1 MISTDAKGMYT
12 DMIKMIIFDI
22 DGVIT
27 DGTVIIDSKG
37 NEQKQINLKDIDAIF
52 ELHRRGYQLA
62 AITGEDT
69 EIVNY
74 FERRFPWKYFYR
86 GNKNKKETIQQI
98 EEKED
103 ITRKN
108 ICYVGD
114 GKYDIESLNYAGLSI
129 CPANAIDNAKSAAD
143 VILQNKGG
151 KGCIWEMLFILEK
164 YNNNLSPQNYFMSR
178 LEEHTNIFK
187 TLASNQELMNTVM
200 KIGDK
205 IISIFQNNGGIYL
218 CGNGGS
224 AADAQHIAT
233 EFISRFYKDRPGMN
247 AEALS
252 VNTSTLTA
260 IGNDY
265 SFERIFARQLEA
277 KAKPGDMVIG
287 ISTSGT
293 SKNVLEA
300 LRYAAKNN
308 ITTVL
313 LMGGFENLELQD
325 MAEYVVKIPS
335 LITPRIQEAHIF
347 IGHVIAEYVEYQLFG
362 KEEQRNVTG

>member
-1 MISTDAKGMYT
+1 MEEYIIMIE
-12 DMIKMIIFDI
+12 MIIFDI

-37 NEQKQINLKDIDAIF
+37 NEQKQINIKDIDAIY
-52 ELHRRGYQLA
+52 ELHRRGFKLV
-62 AITGEDT
+62 AITGENT

-74 FERRFPWKYFYR
+74 FEKRFPWQYFYR
-86 GNKNKKETIQQI
+86 GNKNKKSTIQQI
-98 EEKED
+98 EEMTGIPKEH
-103 ITRKN
+103 

-114 GKYDIESLNYAGLSI
+114 GKYDVEPLSYVGLGI
-129 CPANAIDNAKSAAD
+129 CPADAIDKAKDASG
-143 VILQNKGG
+143 VILQNNGG
-151 KGCIWEMLFILEK
+151 KGCIWEMLSILDK
-164 YNNNLSPQNYFMSR
+164 YNNEQSPQNYFMNR

-187 TLASNQELMNTVM
+187 SLASNQDLMYIVM
-200 KIGDK
+200 EIGEK
-205 IISIFQNNGGIYL
+205 IIQILQNKGGIYL

-233 EFISRFYKDRPGMN
+233 EFVSRFYKERVGMN

-300 LRYAAKNN
+300 LRYAEKNG

-313 LMGGFENLELQD
+313 LMGGFENQELKD
-325 MAEYVVKIPS
+325 VANYVVKVPS

-347 IGHVIAEYVEYQLFG
+347 IGHVIAEYVEYKLFG
-362 KEEQRNVTG
+362 KEV

>member
-1 MISTDAKGMYT
+1 MIE
-12 DMIKMIIFDI
+12 MIIFDI

-27 DGTVIIDSKG
+27 DGTIIVDSKG

-52 ELHRRGYQLA
+52 ELHRRGFQLI

-74 FERRFPWKYFYR
+74 FEKRFPWKYFYR
-86 GNKNKKETIQQI
+86 GNKNKEVTIKQIVEKTGIPKE
-98 EEKED
+98 
-103 ITRKN
+103 N

-114 GKYDIESLNYAGLSI
+114 GKYDVEPLSYVGLGI
-129 CPANAIDNAKSAAD
+129 CPADAIDKAKNAAD
-143 VILQNKGG
+143 IVLQNKGG
-151 KGCIWEMLFILEK
+151 KCCIWEMVSILEK
-164 YNNNLSPQNYFMSR
+164 YNNKFSPQNYFMNR
-178 LEEHTNIFK
+178 LEEHTNVFK
-187 TLASNQELMNTVM
+187 ALASNQELMNKVM
-200 KIGDK
+200 EIGDIIIK
-205 IISIFQNNGGIYL
+205 ILQNKGGIYL

-233 EFISRFYKDRPGMN
+233 EFVSRFYKERPGMN

-277 KAKPGDMVIG
+277 KAKSGDMVIG

-300 LRYAAKNN
+300 LRYARKNG

-313 LMGGFENLELQD
+313 FMGGFEKAELEKVAD
-325 MAEYVVKIPS
+325 YVVKIPS

-347 IGHVIAEYVEYQLFG
+347 IGHVIAEYVEYTLFG
-362 KEEQRNVTG
+362 NKG